1 MSECRR
7 PPPTLL
13 TKSTSTVCAGIEPT
27 FPHRQCGA
35 LDLWTNRPF
44 ARLCVTNLTIYVRPV
59 IASHNRF
66 ILYVASFEPTNRN
79 SWTRTNKLR
88 DQSPLPYRLAI
99 FLEYGWLLTTWACYI
114 VDYSVT
120 SLSKSQ
126 YKERPHISCLI
137 LTLVRICPPTFTQQC
152 ELDLDFQS

>member
-66 ILYVASFEPTNRN
+66 ILYVASFEPTIGIAGLEP
-79 SWTRTNKLR
+79 TNCGQIAGPK
-88 DQSPLPYRLAI
+88 PVALP
-99 FLEYGWLLTTWACYI
+99 FGYI
-114 VDYSVT
+114 PSYAGG
-120 SLSKSQ
+120 
-126 YKERPHISCLI
+126 Y
-137 LTLVRICPPTFTQQC
+137 
-152 ELDLDFQS
+152 

>member
-66 ILYVASFEPTNRN
+66 ILYVASFEPTIGIAGLEP
-79 SWTRTNKLR
+79 TNYGTKARCLTV
-88 DQSPLPYRLAI
+88 LAI
-99 FLEYGWLLTTWACYI
+99 FLIQAVREFNPRTWPTWSLIYHIYGSWCLQHFQVKKLKSTKLKLLIT
-114 VDYSVT
+114 
-120 SLSKSQ
+120 
-126 YKERPHISCLI
+126 
-137 LTLVRICPPTFTQQC
+137 
-152 ELDLDFQS
+152 

>member
-1 MSECRR
+1 MVKLTLLQFLALSFLCFMSECRR

-27 FPHRQCGA
+27 FSHRQCGA

-88 DQSPLPYRLAI
+88 DQSPLPYRFGYIPRMRVAI
-99 FLEYGWLLTTWACYI
+99 NHLNLLN
-114 VDYSVT
+114 
-120 SLSKSQ
+120 
-126 YKERPHISCLI
+126 R
-137 LTLVRICPPTFTQQC
+137 
-152 ELDLDFQS
+152 